1 MESGS
6 LLEQEALLAA
16 LLWRCVC
23 GEQVWLHFTLRQLVF
38 ERMQADLKKFE
49 AQIFSKKQVDVL
61 SKTKKETNNNQVM
74 FLMLI
79 HVKFLLCFIFML
91 PMGYLKTVIYR
102 GWTMKLKH
110 LSF

>member
-6 LLEQEALLAA
+6 LLEQEALSAA

-61 SKTKKETNNNQVM
+61 SKTKNEINNNQVM

-91 PMGYLKTVIYR
+91 SMGYLKTVIYIIYSINCI
-102 GWTMKLKH
+102 H
-110 LSF
+110 